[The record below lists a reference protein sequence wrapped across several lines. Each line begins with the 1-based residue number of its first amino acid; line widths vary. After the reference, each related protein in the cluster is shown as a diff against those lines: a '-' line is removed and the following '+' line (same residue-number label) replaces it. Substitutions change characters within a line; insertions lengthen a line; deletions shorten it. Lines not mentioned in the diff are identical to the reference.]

1 MYFQR
6 FYDTKLA
13 QASYLIGCQRTG
25 ESIVVDPNRDV
36 QQYVDAAT
44 REGLRVTHVTE
55 THIHADFVS
64 GARELAQR
72 TDAALVLSAEGGT
85 DWQYA
90 FAAEAGARLV
100 KDGDHLMVGNIR
112 LDVLHTPGHTPEHIS
127 FLVTDTPAGAG
138 PWGILTGDFVF
149 VGDVG
154 RPDLLE
160 RAAGYAGTMES
171 AARGLF
177 GSLKRFRALPDHL
190 QVWPGHGAGSACG
203 KALGAVPS
211 TTVGYEK
218 LANWGVAAT
227 DEDEFVRAVLDG
239 QPEPPRYFAEMKRIN
254 RQGPRILGGLPNPR
268 RVAASVLP
276 AVLRTDA
283 VVVDTRAA
291 GEFARGH
298 VPGTLNIPLDER
310 FTTWAGWLV
319 PYDRELFLL
328 VDDAACT
335 HCVETAV
342 RDLTLIGLDRIS
354 GIFGT
359 DALAA
364 WRGAAGHLDSVV
376 KSTTSEVAGILGRG
390 DATVVDVRGRAEW
403 AAGHLPGAMNIPLG
417 ELAERLGEIPTDRPV
432 IVQCQSGARSAIA
445 ASVLQGLGRTDV
457 RDLVGGIEAW
467 QRAGDPIEQGA
478 LEELASDG
486 AAPVSVQDPRHHV
499 RTSGSPSRESAN
511 DDGRA
516 SSRAN
521 TPEAMASTASAPS
534 TPDHTVDG
542 SRATSRSR

>member
-25 ESIVVDPNRDV
+25 EAIVVDPNRDV
-36 QQYVDAAT
+36 QQYIEAAT

-72 TDAALVLSAEGGT
+72 ADAALVLSAEGGA
-85 DWQYA
+85 DWQYS
-90 FAAEAGARLV
+90 FAADAGARLV

-160 RAAGYAGTMES
+160 RAAGYAGTMET
-171 AARGLF
+171 AAHTLF
-177 GSLKRFRALPDHL
+177 RSLQRFRGLPDHL
-190 QVWPGHGAGSACG
+190 QVWPGHGVGSACG

-218 LANWGVAAT
+218 LANWGVAAN
-227 DEDEFVRAVLDG
+227 DEDAFVRMVLEG

-254 RQGPRILGGLPNPR
+254 RQGPRILGTLPYPR
-268 RVAASVLP
+268 RIQ
-276 AVLRTDA
+276 RTDGLII
-283 VVVDTRAA
+283 DTRAA
-291 GEFARGH
+291 TDFATGH
-298 VPGTLNIPLDER
+298 IPGALNIPLNDR
-310 FTTWAGWLV
+310 FTAWAGWLL
-319 PYDRELFLL
+319 PYDREVFLL
-328 VDDAACT
+328 VDHAACP

-342 RDLTLIGLDRIS
+342 RDLAMIGLDR
-354 GIFGT
+354 
-359 DALAA
+359 
-364 WRGAAGHLDSVV
+364 
-376 KSTTSEVAGILGRG
+376 VAGILGTETLAAWTAAGGRLAAVLKSTASEVA
-390 DATVVDVRGRAEW
+390 DMLEHSEATVVDVRGRTEW
-403 AAGHLPGAMNIPLG
+403 AAGHLPDAMNIPLG
-417 ELAERLGEIPTDRPV
+417 ELSERLGELPTDRPV

-445 ASVLQGLGRTDV
+445 ASVLQSLGHTNV

-467 QRAGDPIEQGA
+467 QRAGLPIEHADQGA
-478 LEELASDG
+478 RGRVDPGLMPT
-486 AAPVSVQDPRHHV
+486 AA
-499 RTSGSPSRESAN
+499 
-511 DDGRA
+511 
-516 SSRAN
+516 
-521 TPEAMASTASAPS
+521 
-534 TPDHTVDG
+534 
-542 SRATSRSR
+542 